1 MISYTAYFKPYDG
14 NILIQSVLT
23 VILQDEVLMN
33 NSDIHVLMTF
43 FLFSSNNSFLEFLYL
58 PIYAEV
64 KLCVVLHDMHWV
76 QKRFLRIDDEGRN
89 TT

>member
-14 NILIQSVLT
+14 NILIQSVLI
-23 VILQDEVLMN
+23 VIIQDEVLMN